1 MDTNNE
7 ETSYLNASDEE
18 IMNMGEPDF
27 SDLDTPDQDTGDDE
41 LQEEIIE
48 DSSETNDDE
57 DEIIEEEDQEEDEET
72 LDEDSEENEYTDT
85 DDGEEELTEEEEE
98 PDNTEEE
105 DDSSNEYKKQLDELF
120 APFKAN
126 SRELQVSSVDEA
138 RRLMQMGANYAKK
151 MAALKPHLR
160 LVKTMENHNVSEQD
174 LSFFID
180 LKKKDPTAIARFL
193 KDSNIDPLDL
203 DLEKGSEYQPQTYTA
218 TDEQVEL
225 SQTLSEMKE
234 LPGFNDTLDIVGNKW
249 DSQSRQVIKNNP
261 HALRLLQAQV
271 ADGTY
276 QKVMAEVE
284 KQRIFGNLD
293 GVSDIEAYDRIGS
306 QMFGQQQESHSEQA
320 PAAKPA
326 PRVIKRTT
334 AKKSDNPDN
343 KRRKKAASLTGG
355 GTGKRTSP
363 EEYNPLE
370 LSDEDFDKLLTQ
382 SSKFI

>member
-1 MDTNNE
+1 MDTHNE
-7 ETSYLNASDEE
+7 ETSYLNISDEE
-18 IMNMGEPDF
+18 IMNMGDPDF
-27 SDLDTPDQDTGDDE
+27 SDLDTPEQESVYDVP
-41 LQEEIIE
+41 QEENIE
-48 DSSETNDDE
+48 DSSEINEDE
-57 DEIIEEEDQEEDEET
+57 EEIIEEEDQEEDEET
-72 LDEDSEENEYTDT
+72 LNEGTEEHEYTDAE
-85 DDGEEELTEEEEE
+85 DGEEELTEEDEQE
-98 PDNTEEE
+98 TSEE
-105 DDSSNEYKKQLDELF
+105 DDQNEYKKQLDELF

-203 DLEKGSEYQPQTYTA
+203 DLEKGSEYKPQTYTA

-225 SQTLSEMKE
+225 SQTLSDLKE
-234 LPGFNDTLDIVGNKW
+234 LPGYNDTLDIVGNKW
-249 DSQSRQVIKNNP
+249 DNQSRQVIKNNP
-261 HALRLLQAQV
+261 NALRLLQAQV

-306 QMFGQQQESHSEQA
+306 QMFGQQQESHNEQA

-363 EEYNPLE
+363 EYNPLE
-370 LSDEDFDKLLTQ
+370 LSDEDFDKLLSQ